1 MVNYKSKYLE
11 MKLKYINA
19 KYKGGTNEVFDEIYY
34 EEVLFPRKIKLI
46 NEFLELIWGGNNIG
60 SNLRGNIQLRNEIIK
75 VLEKLHSLYI
85 PNVNKNSVSPKGW
98 SLDRSKI
105 KENPNGLDFNEL
117 DKVVKQMIDIGI
129 EKNPEGHKWDG
140 VFVVQ
145 V

>member
-105 KENPNGLDFNEL
+105 KENPNGLDFNVL